1 NALPRA
7 LKGGF
12 ALAIHLDVREQGEII
27 VSPEPRQMSLEV
39 GGESRLIAHVT
50 LQRVGVLLI
59 GEELHA
65 LAFEERRLGW
75 KPAGLLVL
83 ARERLR
89 RDLAGLNVRLIER
102 VDAEHRAGD
111 SRRDLP
117 SHELFAEVVLRRHPN
132 SDDWSAGLLQC
143 GYAGILCGIGLV
155 L

>member
-1 NALPRA
+1 
-7 LKGGF
+7 
-12 ALAIHLDVREQGEII
+12 
-27 VSPEPRQMSLEV
+27 
-39 GGESRLIAHVT
+39 
-50 LQRVGVLLI
+50 

-111 SRRDLP
+111 GRRDLP
-117 SHELFAEVVLRRHPN
+117 SHELFAEVVFRRHPN

-155 L
+155 LEAQICEHSIVAVDLRRSERFAIHRDDALAVLAGGLGNELLEPRTEIVNAWRR